1 MKKYL
6 LWLIPIA
13 AGFING
19 LLGTGGGIILI
30 LCLKYVLT
38 FKTEEESKNLFALTI
53 AAIFPM
59 SIASAII
66 YAFHGNIV
74 MNDLYRYLP
83 GAVAGGLVG
92 AFLLGKINPKLL
104 KKLFAGL
111 IIFVGVRMFFT

>member
-6 LWLIPIA
+6 IWLIPIA

-30 LCLKYVLT
+30 LCLKYILT
-38 FKTEEESKNLFALTI
+38 FSSEEESKNLFALTI

-59 SIASAII
+59 SIASTII
-66 YAFHGNIV
+66 YAMHG
-74 MNDLYRYLP
+74 DLAWHDLIRYIP
-83 GAVAGGLVG
+83 GAIVGGIGG

-104 KKLFAGL
+104 KKLFAAL
-111 IIFVGVRMFFT
+111 IIFVGVRMLF